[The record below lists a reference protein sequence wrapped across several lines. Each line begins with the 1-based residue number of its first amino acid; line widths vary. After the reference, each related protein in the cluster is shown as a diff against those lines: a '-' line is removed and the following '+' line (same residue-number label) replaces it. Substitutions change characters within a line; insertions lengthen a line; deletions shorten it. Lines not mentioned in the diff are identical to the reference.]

1 MECVILKENEPLDL
15 LPRDGDI
22 FPVRGFMNPVHGYSQ
37 VTHDRNLAIAALS
50 VLLPRAENHA
60 SVPCGLCFN
69 KSVQGNA
76 GNSEGLL
83 GEGHVSMISKGP

>member
-22 FPVRGFMNPVHGYSQ
+22 FPVRAFMNPVRGYSQ
-37 VTHDRNLAIAALS
+37 VTHDCNLVNVAFS
-50 VLLPRAENHA
+50 VLLPRVEYHA
-60 SVPCGLCFN
+60 SIPCGLCFN

-76 GNSEGLL
+76 
-83 GEGHVSMISKGP
+83 